1 MHSDSQRLRRRIRLT
16 NAQRL
21 AEVEAAYT
29 AAETNMLAEK
39 QITLNFYGKSG
50 DVV

>member
-1 MHSDSQRLRRRIRLT
+1 MATVGFSSTNLT

-21 AEVEAAYT
+21 AEVETAFT
-29 AAETNMLAEK
+29 AAKTDVLAEK